1 NFIKTGDPNTDGVK
15 TTLLKWPKYDNEKHY
30 VFKVDTFSTVEKYEL
45 LERLDALEQIIFDRK
60 LKESESKTQEE
71 LEKSFH
77 EE

>member
-1 NFIKTGDPNTDGVK
+1 M
-15 TTLLKWPKYDNEKHY
+15 
-30 VFKVDTFSTVEKYEL
+30 DTFSTVEKYEL